1 MPGVAGMWAMRAVT
15 FVEARG
21 GHARARVCLRIQPH
35 IFGTPPSLSFLQN
48 HDTGP
53 PLSHWPFPAL
63 ELAQG
68 YCYILTHP
76 GTPCVLWSH
85 WDSKAQPGLS
95 ALINA
100 LVALR
105 RSARI
110 TAKSTVVV
118 LKANSECY
126 AACIDARV
134 VMKIGWGALGLFP
147 VFFPLF
153 LCFPSVHCENDTDA
167 FSAFFASAGQYSPNT
182 NHLEGVHWTRAVE
195 ERNCCVWLRDQP
207 ASAVAR

>member
-1 MPGVAGMWAMRAVT
+1 M
-15 FVEARG
+15 
-21 GHARARVCLRIQPH
+21 CLRASNLTFFAP
-35 IFGTPPSLSFLQN
+35 PPSSPHLQN

-100 LVALR
+100 LVSLR

-134 VMKIGWGALGLFP
+134 VMKIGWGAPLSS
-147 VFFPLF
+147 FPLL
-153 LCFPSVHCENDTDA
+153 LCFPPVHRETTLTH
-167 FSAFFASAGQYSPNT
+167 SALFASAGQYSPNT